1 MGVTALLAAL
11 STANAGNVYING
23 VNATGLTN
31 FELQDVDVRLDAN
44 GDVYIDAPRYSI
56 EVQSAPD
63 PVAPAAEPEPVSAPV
78 VETTAVEPVAEPP
91 AEPAVEPV
99 ESTTPAIDAPAA
111 ISAPPEPLVAPETWW
126 LVTEDNGSSGHVI
139 EVFIAG
145 SAVATVRSGDE
156 QLILDVSPY
165 LAPGDNIVNL
175 SASPADML
183 GGGVLNVYLGP
194 GSNDAGTLN
203 LAAPQLTFTRR
214 ATDDPAGTAQQLT
227 LVVP

>member
-1 MGVTALLAAL
+1 MTALLAAL

-31 FELQDVDVRLDAN
+31 FELQDVDVRLDAD

-56 EVQSAPD
+56 EVQAVPD
-63 PVAPAAEPEPVSAPV
+63 PVAPITEPV
-78 VETTAVEPVAEPP
+78 TEPVADPVLETPEDP
-91 AEPAVEPV
+91 VPVAAPVTEPV
-99 ESTTPAIDAPAA
+99 GTVAPEIEAPAA

-126 LVTEDNGSSGHVI
+126 LVTEDNGSSGHVV

-145 SAVATVRSGDE
+145 TAVATVRSGDE